1 MQNEKVPEW
10 AIDEA
15 LKRCGV
21 NPDQKPF
28 SDWRD
33 ATYARA
39 VRLFAAHIAEH
50 EDPPV
55 DPLLDEARKIA
66 GDVMASHCSSGQIY
80 SSGSINSVRTGNE
93 DGSVF
98 VQAALAA
105 LKRGIE
111 LARKEDSH
119 AG

>member
-50 EDPPV
+50 EEPPV
-55 DPLLDEARKIA
+55 DDLYE
-66 GDVMASHCSSGQIY
+66 
-80 SSGSINSVRTGNE
+80 
-93 DGSVF
+93 
-98 VQAALAA
+98 A
-105 LKRGIE
+105 LKAVVEMGRYDTREQTELLRSELKDRGLEVRKIE

>member
-50 EDPPV
+50 EAPPV
-55 DPLLDEARKIA
+55 DDLYE
-66 GDVMASHCSSGQIY
+66 
-80 SSGSINSVRTGNE
+80 
-93 DGSVF
+93 
-98 VQAALAA
+98 A
-105 LKRGIE
+105 LKAVVEMGRYDTREQTELLRSELKDRGFEVRKIE